1 MTTSAARA
9 GSSYFGVRIPR
20 HVRADMADLSARGYT
35 GVLHTFSE
43 NDFAYYRDTMAEIV
57 AISHDAGLT
66 VLASPWGL
74 GRTFGGEAESRW
86 VAFHPEECQ
95 VLDDGR
101 RVAAACLNSS
111 AYRDFCKE
119 WADWVLEC
127 GVDSVFWDEPA
138 WVVPVHVGVDDAS
151 RWTCRCDR
159 CAERFGGPV
168 PAELTPEVVRFREE
182 SVVGFLREMLAHVSE
197 RGGANAVCL
206 LPSTEGTQGL
216 ADWNEV
222 ASLPGLDT
230 LVTDPYWKHWDGSAE
245 AFVRRFARL
254 LRETADRHEVA
265 AQLWVPSFGLTREDI
280 PDLEAAIAAAREE
293 GVDDLWTWGYEAC
306 RHMTSLATPDSP
318 LVWEAVSAALTNRP
332 QTATT
337 EAARA
342 DLADLDLRSTRDLVR
357 LLNEEDA
364 TVPAAVAAV
373 GDALAAAIDAVV
385 ERMRR
390 GGRLIYAGA
399 GTSGALAALD
409 AAECGP
415 TFGSPPGEVLAV
427 VAEHDADED
436 DRAAATNAL
445 RGLPLRPEDCVVAV
459 SASGSTP
466 FVLAALEAARDAGA
480 LGIAVASA
488 GASKAAS
495 LAEHEVAVVVGPEV
509 IAGSTRLKAGTAQKL
524 VLNTISTVTMIR
536 LGRTYG
542 GLMVGVTPTNEKLRE
557 RARRNVV
564 LASGESEERVDE
576 ALQAAAGDAR
586 VALVSLLAGVDA
598 DDARTRLEDSDG
610 SVRRAAG
617 T

>member
-1 MTTSAARA
+1 MTTSTTRA
-9 GSSYFGVRIPR
+9 GCSYFGVRIPR
-20 HVRADMADLSARGYT
+20 HVRRDMADLAARGYT

-57 AISHDAGLT
+57 AISHAAGLA
-66 VLASPWGL
+66 VQASPWGL

-86 VAFHPEECQ
+86 VAFHPAECQ

-101 RVAAACLNSS
+101 HVAAACLNSQ

-138 WVVPVHVGVDDAS
+138 WVVPVHVGIDDAA
-151 RWTCRCDR
+151 RWTCRCDN
-159 CAERFGGPV
+159 CVERFGGPV
-168 PAELTPEVVRFREE
+168 PAERTPEVQAFREA
-182 SVVGFLREMLAHVSE
+182 SVVGFLREMLAHVAE
-197 RGGANAVCL
+197 RGGLNAICL

-222 ASLPGLDT
+222 ASLPGLAT

-245 AFVRRFARL
+245 EFVRRFARL
-254 LRETADRHEVA
+254 LRETADRHGVG
-265 AQLWVPSFGLTREDI
+265 AQLWVPSFGLTRDDI
-280 PDLEAAIAAAREE
+280 PDLEAAIAATRDE
-293 GVDDLWTWGYEAC
+293 GVEDIWTWGYEAC
-306 RHMTSLATPDSP
+306 GHMTSLATTDAP
-318 LVWEAVSAALTNRP
+318 LVWETVSAALTGRP
-332 QTATT
+332 QVATT
-337 EAARA
+337 ETARPE
-342 DLADLDLRSTRDLVR
+342 LADLDLRSTRDLVR
-357 LLNEEDA
+357 LMNEEDA
-364 TVPAAVAAV
+364 RVPAAVADA
-373 GDALAAAIDAVV
+373 GDDLAAAIDAIV
-385 ERMRR
+385 ERMRG
-390 GGRLIYAGA
+390 GGRLVYAGA

-409 AAECGP
+409 AAECGS

-427 VAEHDADED
+427 VADQDADED

-445 RGLPLRPEDCVVAV
+445 RGLSLRPADCVVAV

-466 FVLAALEAARDAGA
+466 FALAALEAAREAGA
-480 LGIAVASA
+480 LGVAVASVRD
-488 GASKAAS
+488 SRAAA
-495 LAEHEVAVVVGPEV
+495 LAEHGVAAVVGPEV

-542 GLMVGVTPTNEKLRE
+542 GLMVGVAPGNEKLRE

-564 LASGESEERVDE
+564 LASGATEDRVDE
-576 ALQAAAGDAR
+576 ALEAAAGDAR

-598 DDARTRLEDSDG
+598 TAARSRLEASEG
-610 SVRRAAG
+610 SVRKAAE

>member
-1 MTTSAARA
+1 MTNDTAAA
-9 GSSYFGVRIPR
+9 GCSYFGVRIPR
-20 HVRADMADLSARGYT
+20 HVRRDMDDLAARGYT

-57 AISHDAGLT
+57 AISHVAGLS

-101 RVAAACLNSS
+101 RVAAACLNSPP
-111 AYRDFCKE
+111 YRDFCKE

-138 WVVPVHVGVDDAS
+138 WVVPAHVGVDDAE

-159 CAERFGGPV
+159 CAERFGGRV
-168 PAELTPEVVRFREE
+168 PGELTPEVRRLREE
-182 SVVGFLREMLAHVSE
+182 SVVEFLREVTDHVAE
-197 RGGANAVCL
+197 RGGSNTICL
-206 LPSTEGTQGL
+206 LPATEGTQGL

-222 ASLPGLDT
+222 AAIPGLAT
-230 LVTDPYWKHWDGSAE
+230 LATDPYWKHWDE
-245 AFVRRFARL
+245 AAGPFVRRFARL
-254 LRETADRHEVA
+254 LRETADRHGVG
-265 AQLWVPSFGLTREDI
+265 AQLWVPSFGLGAQDI
-280 PDLEAAIAAAREE
+280 PELEAAVAAAREE

-306 RHMTSLATPDSP
+306 RHMTSLATPDAA
-318 LVWEAVSAALTNRP
+318 LVWDAVSAALTARP

-337 EAARA
+337 ETARP

-357 LLNEEDA
+357 LLNDEDA
-364 TVPAAVAAV
+364 TVPAAVAEA
-373 GDALAAAIDAVV
+373 GDALAAAIDGVV

-409 AAECGP
+409 AAECGS

-427 VAEHDADED
+427 VAQEDADED

-466 FVLAALEAARDAGA
+466 FVLAALEVARDAGA
-480 LGIAVASA
+480 LGVAVASVRD
-488 GASKAAS
+488 SQAAA
-495 LAEHEVAVVVGPEV
+495 LAEHEIAVVVGPEV

-542 GLMVGVTPTNEKLRE
+542 SLMVGVTPTNAKLRE

-564 LASGESEERVDE
+564 LASGASEERVDQ
-576 ALQAAAGDAR
+576 ALEAAAGDAR

-598 DDARTRLEDSDG
+598 DAARSRLQASDD
-610 SVRRAAG
+610 SVRKAARS
-617 T
+617 

>member
-1 MTTSAARA
+1 MTNDAARA
-9 GSSYFGVRIPR
+9 GCSYFGVRIPR
-20 HVRADMADLSARGYT
+20 HVRRDMDDLAARGYT

-57 AISHDAGLT
+57 AISHVAGLS

-101 RVAAACLNSS
+101 RVAAACLNSP

-138 WVVPVHVGVDDAS
+138 WVVPAHVGVDDAE

-168 PAELTPEVVRFREE
+168 PGELTPEVRRLREE
-182 SVVGFLREMLAHVSE
+182 SVVEFLREVTDHVAE
-197 RGGANAVCL
+197 RGGSNTICL
-206 LPSTEGTQGL
+206 LPATEGTQGL

-222 ASLPGLDT
+222 AAIPGLAT
-230 LVTDPYWKHWDGSAE
+230 LATDPYWKHWDE
-245 AFVRRFARL
+245 AAGPFVRRFARL
-254 LRETADRHEVA
+254 LRETADRHGVG
-265 AQLWVPSFGLTREDI
+265 AQLWVPSFGLGAQDI
-280 PDLEAAIAAAREE
+280 PELEAAVAAAREE

-306 RHMTSLATPDSP
+306 RHMTSLATPDAA
-318 LVWEAVSAALTNRP
+318 LVWDAVSAALTARP

-337 EAARA
+337 ETARP

-357 LLNEEDA
+357 LLNDEDA
-364 TVPAAVAAV
+364 MVPAAVAEA
-373 GDALAAAIDAVV
+373 GDALAAAIDGIV

-409 AAECGP
+409 AAECGS

-427 VAEHDADED
+427 VAQEDADED
-436 DRAAATNAL
+436 DRAAATNAF

-466 FVLAALEAARDAGA
+466 FVLAALEMARDAGA
-480 LGIAVASA
+480 LGVAVASVRD
-488 GASKAAS
+488 SQAAA
-495 LAEHEVAVVVGPEV
+495 LAEHEIAVVVGPEV

-542 GLMVGVTPTNEKLRE
+542 SLMVGVTPTNAKLRE

-564 LASGESEERVDE
+564 LASGASEERVDQ
-576 ALQAAAGDAR
+576 ALEAAAGDAR

-598 DDARTRLEDSDG
+598 DAARSRLETSDG
-610 SVRRAAG
+610 SVRKAAG
-617 T
+617 S

>member
-1 MTTSAARA
+1 MTNDVTRA
-9 GSSYFGVRIPR
+9 GCSYFGVRIPR
-20 HVRADMADLSARGYT
+20 HVRGDMVDLAARGYT

-57 AISHDAGLT
+57 AISHDSGLT

-138 WVVPVHVGVDDAS
+138 WVVPEHVGIDDAA
-151 RWTCRCDR
+151 RWTCRCDH

-168 PAELTPEVVRFREE
+168 PGELTPEVRRFRED
-182 SVVGFLREMLAHVSE
+182 SVVDYLREVTDHVAA
-197 RGGANAVCL
+197 GGGLSTVCL
-206 LPSTEGTQGL
+206 LPATEGTQGL
-216 ADWNEV
+216 ADWDAV
-222 ASLPGLDT
+222 ASLPGLAT
-230 LVTDPYWKHWDGSAE
+230 LATDPYWKHWDE
-245 AFVRRFARL
+245 AAGPFVQRFARL
-254 LRETADRHEVA
+254 LRETADRHGVG
-265 AQLWVPSFGLTREDI
+265 AQLWVPSFGLDRSDI
-280 PDLEAAIAAAREE
+280 PELEAAVVGARDE

-306 RHMTSLATPDSP
+306 GHMTSLATPDAP
-318 LVWEAVSAALTNRP
+318 LVWEAVSAALTARP
-332 QTATT
+332 QVTTT
-337 EAARA
+337 EAARPN
-342 DLADLDLRSTRDLVR
+342 LADLDLRSTRDLVR

-364 TVPAAVAAV
+364 TVPAAVAEA
-373 GDALAAAIDAVV
+373 GHALSAAIDAIV

-390 GGRLIYAGA
+390 GGRLVYAGA

-409 AAECGP
+409 AAECGS

-427 VAEHDADED
+427 VAEQDADED

-445 RGLPLRPEDCVVAV
+445 RGLPLRPVDCVVAV

-466 FVLAALEAARDAGA
+466 FVLAALEAARDVGA
-480 LGIAVASA
+480 LGVAVTSVRD
-488 GASKAAS
+488 SEAAA
-495 LAEHEVAVVVGPEV
+495 LADHEVAALVGPEV

-536 LGRTYG
+536 LGRTFG
-542 GLMVGVTPTNEKLRE
+542 GLMVGVAPGNEKLRE

-564 LASGESEERVDE
+564 LASGASEERVDE
-576 ALQAAAGDAR
+576 ALEAAAGDAR

-598 DDARTRLEDSDG
+598 DDARSRLEDSEG
-610 SVRRAAG
+610 SVRKASGR
-617 T
+617 